1 MNNHFLFMYNMKKV
15 TLFATGI
22 IMMSCAQQQQKI
34 TYPETAKVD
43 TVDVYFGTEVP
54 DPYRW
59 LENDTSA
66 ATAAW
71 VEAQNKVTNDYLS
84 KIPFRDALLKR
95 LTDVANYE
103 KISTPF
109 KKHGKYYFY
118 KNDGLQN
125 QSVLYVQDSLDGEP
139 RVFLDPNKLSD
150 DGTVALTGISFS
162 NDGKYTAYTISRS
175 GSDWTEIYVLDT
187 ATGKLLNDHIEWVKV
202 SGASWQGDGFYYS
215 AYDRPKKGIELSNVN
230 ENHKVYFHKMGT
242 AQSEDKLI
250 FQNPKYPKRF
260 YMANVNEDETVL
272 FLYERGDGRGNAA
285 YMKDLRKPNA
295 PFVAMATDMDYDYYP
310 VEIIGDKMY
319 MFTNYNAPKYRLM
332 VADVNKPA
340 LKDWTELIP
349 EAENVLSYAEVIG
362 GKLFLTYDKDVANH
376 VYVHDLNGKEI
387 QEIQFPSLGTVIF
400 SGDKDDK
407 ECFFN
412 FTSFTTP
419 GATYKYDMDKN
430 TSELFRA
437 PKVAFNPD
445 EYVTEQVFYPSKDG
459 TKIPMF
465 LTYKKDLKKDGKNPV
480 YLYAYGG
487 FNSSLYPDFATS
499 RIPFLENGGIYAQAN
514 LRGGGEY
521 GEDWHVAGTKMQKQN
536 VFDDFIS
543 AAEYLIN
550 NQYTNKDKI
559 AIVGAS
565 NGGLLIGACMTQ
577 RPDLFRVAIP
587 KVGVMD
593 MLRYHKFTIG
603 WNWASDYGTS
613 EDSKEMFEYLKG
625 YSPLHNLK
633 PGTKY
638 PATMVTT
645 ADHDDRVVPA
655 HSFKFAA
662 TLQECN
668 DGTNPTIIRI
678 DSKAGHG
685 AGKPMAKVLEEQAD
699 IYGFIMYNMGM
710 KPKF

>member
-1 MNNHFLFMYNMKKV
+1 MYNMKKV

-376 VYVHDLNGKEI
+376 VYVHELNGKEI

-613 EDSKEMFEYLKG
+613 ETARKCLSTWKG

>member
-1 MNNHFLFMYNMKKV
+1 MYNMKKV

-376 VYVHDLNGKEI
+376 VYVHELNGKEI

-685 AGKPMAKVLEEQAD
+685 AGKPMTKVLEEQAD